1 LDFGN
6 VFCVSVLL
14 FPSLFLSSSHLSS
27 LLYLDTLTL
36 TLKTVVGEA
45 STLSNLPRS
54 SLFLT
59 TKTFYNSSQKTVEE
73 ILPGLIES
81 VKKIGKNKEGEKEY
95 VDLFLIH
102 APTCGPE
109 GRQLLWDA
117 FQEVSSIF
125 TLCSLEKGPRL
136 IVLSYLVLWEWL
148 FVDLI

>member
-6 VFCVSVLL
+6 VFCVSVFLL
-14 FPSLFLSSSHLSS
+14 LFLSSSSFSFVTTSHNQ
-27 LLYLDTLTL
+27 
-36 TLKTVVGEA
+36 TVVGEA

-117 FQEVSSIF
+117 FQEVSFIF
-125 TLCSLEKGPRL
+125 TLCSLEKGSEADCL
-136 IVLSYLVLWEWL
+136 I
-148 FVDLI
+148 

>member
-1 LDFGN
+1 MHPI
-6 VFCVSVLL
+6 S
-14 FPSLFLSSSHLSS
+14 LSS
-27 LLYLDTLTL
+27 LVSSSSFSFLT
-36 TLKTVVGEA
+36 TSHNQTVVGEA

-117 FQEVSSIF
+117 FQEVRFKNTCSMISKRGSEADCRVSSCF
-125 TLCSLEKGPRL
+125 M
-136 IVLSYLVLWEWL
+136 
-148 FVDLI
+148 

>member
-6 VFCVSVLL
+6 VFCVSVFLL
-14 FPSLFLSSSHLSS
+14 LFLSSSSFSFVTTSHNQ
-27 LLYLDTLTL
+27 
-36 TLKTVVGEA
+36 TVVGEA

-117 FQEVSSIF
+117 FQEVSFIF
-125 TLCSLEKGPRL
+125 TLCSLEKGSEADCL
-136 IVLSYLVLWEWL
+136 ILSCFVGMVLVGLT
-148 FVDLI
+148 

>member
-1 LDFGN
+1 LIPHN
-6 VFCVSVLL
+6 Q
-14 FPSLFLSSSHLSS
+14 
-27 LLYLDTLTL
+27 
-36 TLKTVVGEA
+36 TVVGEA

-117 FQEVSSIF
+117 FQEVSFIF
-125 TLCSLEKGPRL
+125 TLCSLRKGWRL

-148 FVDLI
+148 FVGLT